1 MGEFSF
7 LLFGKNIGTSSIL
20 QTSLI
25 DYIIPL
31 RTGHGDTEH
40 EASSSVKSHHSVPL
54 AFSVGFQIRD
64 QR

>member
-20 QTSLI
+20 QTSLL

-40 EASSSVKSHHSVPL
+40 EDSSSVKARSVPL
-54 AFSVGFQIRD
+54 AFSVGFQTRD